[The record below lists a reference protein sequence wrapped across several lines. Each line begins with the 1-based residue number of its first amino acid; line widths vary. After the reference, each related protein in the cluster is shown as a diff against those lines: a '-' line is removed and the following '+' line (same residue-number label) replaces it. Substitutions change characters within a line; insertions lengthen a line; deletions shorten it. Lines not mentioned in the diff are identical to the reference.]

1 MSLPTLESLMM
12 YWWEVPFVPAGE
24 LSEPSL
30 PDRENWVTALWISAF
45 KRINNNA
52 KAAFLLA
59 NGHCFIEP
67 PSNRAPVIEDMNE
80 KHSEEMQA
88 SKTEFKIPDS
98 QAYSSGKNPGTRTPI
113 EINKTTSEEIVS
125 VIRDTTVKNNT
136 RAGVDTRAS
145 GSTLRGFGS
154 FAFRMI
160 LKVMLT
166 SAGIPFIS
174 DVLDSLDIS
183 D

>member
-1 MSLPTLESLMM
+1 MQKQHFYWPMVIASSSLHLT
-12 YWWEVPFVPAGE
+12 G
-24 LSEPSL
+24 L
-30 PDRENWVTALWISAF
+30 PIL
-45 KRINNNA
+45 
-52 KAAFLLA
+52 
-59 NGHCFIEP
+59 H
-67 PSNRAPVIEDMNE
+67 EDMNE
-80 KHSEEMQA
+80 KHSEETQA
-88 SKTEFKIPDS
+88 SKKEFKIPDS

-125 VIRDTTVKNNT
+125 VIRDTTVKNDT

-145 GSTLRGFGS
+145 GSTLRSFGS

-160 LKVMLT
+160 LKVVLT

-174 DVLDSLDIS
+174 DVLDSLDIP

>member
-1 MSLPTLESLMM
+1 M
-12 YWWEVPFVPAGE
+12 PFVPAGE

-67 PSNRAPVIEDMNE
+67 PSNRAPDIEDMNE
-80 KHSEEMQA
+80 KHSEEMQS

-98 QAYSSGKNPGTRTPI
+98 QAYSSGKNPGTSTPT

-125 VIRDTTVKNNT
+125 VIRDTTVKNYT

-154 FAFRMI
+154 LAFRMI
-160 LKVMLT
+160 LKVVLT

-174 DVLDSLDIS
+174 DVLDSLDIPN
-183 D
+183 